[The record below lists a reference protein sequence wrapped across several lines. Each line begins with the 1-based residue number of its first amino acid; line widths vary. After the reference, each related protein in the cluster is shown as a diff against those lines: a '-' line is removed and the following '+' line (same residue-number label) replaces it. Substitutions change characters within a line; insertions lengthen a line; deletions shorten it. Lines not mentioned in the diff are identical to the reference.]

1 MYFIFDF
8 DGTIIEKM
16 KIDYQNLKNELKQI
30 LDVDNITPM
39 YDIINKNLQKK
50 DICFK
55 IIDKYEL
62 EYLSKIKINKDIL
75 KLYQQSNPKIILSRN
90 GSKIIS
96 EFLKKNNLEQP
107 VFISCRDN
115 CLNLKPHLEQIQI
128 IFNTFKYLNKDNICI
143 VGDSWHDKQISKNIG
158 CNFKQV

>member
-39 YDIINKNLQKK
+39 YAIINNNLEKK

-55 IIDKYEL
+55 VLDKYEL
-62 EYLSKIKINKDIL
+62 GYLSKIKINKDIL
-75 KLYQQSNPKIILSRN
+75 KLYQKSNPKIILSRN
-90 GSKIIS
+90 GEKVIKN
-96 EFLKKNNLEQP
+96 FFTYNNLP
-107 VFISCRDN
+107 IPDFISSRDN
-115 CLNLKPHLEQIQI
+115 CTNLKPDLEQIQI

-143 VGDSWHDKQISKNIG
+143 LGDSWHDEQLSKNID